1 MVLVLFVAWSFVFFG
16 MIKGI
21 KSSGKVMYFATSFP
35 YVVLIAFFIRAM
47 LLDGAADGVA
57 YMFSPHVSLVICIE
71 LTACKTRWEF
81 ASKPSE
87 RPTHSLCCDV
97 QKYLL
102 STVTSAIIQKYLI
115 MEPPEK

>member
-1 MVLVLFVAWSFVFFG
+1 MVLVLFVAWSFVFLG

-57 YMFSPHVSLVICIE
+57 YMFSPHVSF
-71 LTACKTRWEF
+71 R
-81 ASKPSE
+81 
-87 RPTHSLCCDV
+87 DV
-97 QKYLL
+97 QCCSKNLFSYD
-102 STVTSAIIQKYLI
+102 VTFWCRAA
-115 MEPPEK
+115 